1 MRSIIN
7 EILGRGGHFVGGF
20 VRDYLIRGEAF
31 SDIDFVLPQEEN
43 LGISLSKKTQT
54 HAEFN
59 FDNTTFHWQYS
70 AFQTDLSCN
79 FFHYSSDGIV
89 AKPTKINYSYEHSFE
104 LIKEKRFVYF
114 TQNDMRIRHK
124 MVCRGWIMT
133 DSLHKQ
139 IRPTL
144 HAPKHGS
151 WEALNQIAKQRIDAL
166 DTPPLI

>member
-7 EILGRGGHFVGGF
+7 EILQRGGQLLGGF

-43 LGISLSKKTQT
+43 LGVSLSKESQNY
-54 HAEFN
+54 AEFVL
-59 FDNTTFHWQYS
+59 DNTTFHWQYD

-79 FFHYSSDGIV
+79 FFHYSSEGIV
-89 AKPTKINYSYEHSFE
+89 AKPTKISYSYERSFE
-104 LIKEKRFVYF
+104 LIKDMEFVYF
-114 TQNDMRIRHK
+114 TQSCMPIRRK
-124 MVCRGWIMT
+124 MISRGWVMAE
-133 DSLHKQ
+133 SLHKQ

-151 WEALNQIAKQRIDAL
+151 WEALNNIAKQRIDAL